1 MTDGHDTPATPTPTP
16 TYDALAEHLPFVHV
30 GDRTDDD
37 LRYLT
42 RFRGPDRPY
51 VFVAVPGTDG
61 PHTTLCAPALFAD
74 QARREFPGDEVET
87 ATTGRLAG
95 ERAAAVVSDTGV
107 GGAGDAEGGVG
118 DTEGGVGDTEGGV
131 EDTEGGVED
140 TEVHVPPQIPHEAV
154 AYLQRAG
161 FEVTA
166 TTAVREA
173 RRRKTD
179 AEVDCH
185 RRVQRAAALGLARA
199 ETVLAEATVDG
210 DSLRWDG
217 RPLTTE
223 RLRRQT
229 DSVLAAAGVEPAGNS
244 VIGAGETAADLH
256 YVGDD
261 RIRPGET
268 VLIDLS
274 PRGPAGYYADV
285 TRTFVVRSDGGWDR
299 RAYVACEA
307 AREAA
312 LAELA
317 DGAGV
322 DAATVHREAA
332 AELSAHGFR
341 IDSDTVG
348 FTHSTGHGVG
358 LSLHEPPSLSGDATL
373 AAGDVVTVEPGVYDP
388 DEGGVRLEDLVVVRE
403 NGYELLQPYP
413 FGSTPR
419 VRDLE

>member
-1 MTDGHDTPATPTPTP
+1 MTDGSDTSATP
-16 TYDALAEHLPFVHV
+16 TYDALADHLPFVHV

-51 VFVAVPGTDG
+51 VFVAVPGADG

-87 ATTGRLAG
+87 ATTGRPAG

-107 GGAGDAEGGVG
+107 GGLGDTDGGVR
-118 DTEGGVGDTEGGV
+118 
-131 EDTEGGVED
+131 D

-223 RLRRQT
+223 RLRRQAN
-229 DSVLAAAGVEPAGNS
+229 SVLAAAGVEPAGNS

-285 TRTFVVRSDGGWDR
+285 TRTFVVSSDGGWDR

-332 AELSAHGFR
+332 AELAAHGFR

-373 AAGDVVTVEPGVYDP
+373 AAGDVITVEPGVYDP

-403 NGYELLQPYP
+403 DGYELLQPYP

>member
-1 MTDGHDTPATPTPTP
+1 MTDGHDAPATPAPT
-16 TYDALAEHLPFVHV
+16 TAYDPLTDHLPFVHV

-51 VFVAVPGTDG
+51 AFVAVPGVDG
-61 PHTTLCAPALFAD
+61 PRTTLCAPSLFAD
-74 QARREFPGDEVET
+74 QARREFPGDQVET
-87 ATTGRLAG
+87 ATTGRPAG
-95 ERAAAVVSDTGV
+95 ERAAAVLT
-107 GGAGDAEGGVG
+107 DAGVG
-118 DTEGGVGDTEGGV
+118 DRLSDVEGDVSDIEGDVSDIEGDV
-131 EDTEGGVED
+131 SDIEL
-140 TEVHVPPQIPHEAV
+140 HVPSQIPHEAV

-166 TTAVREA
+166 TTAVGEA
-173 RRRKTD
+173 RCRKT
-179 AEVDCH
+179 ETEIDCH

-199 ETVLAEATVDG
+199 ETVLAEAVADG
-210 DSLRWDG
+210 DELRWDG

-223 RLRRQT
+223 RLRRQAE
-229 DSVLAAAGVEPAGNS
+229 SVLAAAGVAPAGNS

-261 RIRPGET
+261 RIRPSET

-274 PRGPAGYYADV
+274 PRGPAGYYADI
-285 TRTFVVRSDGGWDR
+285 TRTFVVSSDGGWDR

-322 DAATVHREAA
+322 AAATVHEEAA
-332 AELSAHGFR
+332 AELAAHGFR

-358 LSLHEPPSLSGDATL
+358 LSLHEPPSLSGDAVL
-373 AAGDVVTVEPGVYDP
+373 AAGDVITVEPGVYDP
-388 DEGGVRLEDLVVVRE
+388 EEGGVRLEDLVVVRE
-403 NGYELLQPYP
+403 DGYELLQPYP

-419 VRDLE
+419 VRELE